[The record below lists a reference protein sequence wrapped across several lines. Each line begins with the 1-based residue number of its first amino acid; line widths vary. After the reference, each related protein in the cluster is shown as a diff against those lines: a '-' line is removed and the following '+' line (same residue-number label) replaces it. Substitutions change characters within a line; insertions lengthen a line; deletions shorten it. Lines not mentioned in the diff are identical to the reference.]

1 MLHASNHITLRRKL
15 MFSANMHVQASTLQ
29 QEDGWMDGGRNA
41 GGLCVC
47 IFFIVAV
54 MTVHFFLLLFFFSC
68 KLSKPVCHLSQLM
81 EKPQI

>member
-15 MFSANMHVQASTLQ
+15 MFSADMHVQASTLQ
-29 QEDGWMDGGRNA
+29 QEDGWMEGEMLVA
-41 GGLCVC
+41 FVCVF
-47 IFFIVAV
+47 FFIVAV